1 MQYSAKYKK
10 QNMTNRSHNSSIWD
24 NSPYMMFRN
33 EGEEEEEGEDET
45 GDTVDPILQ
54 RKNINL
60 EEQLK
65 KEIFPPVIHSE
76 PPLGYFAEFKPEV
89 QNQFSEEGDLLSNTK
104 LALMVGIVKMSNANS
119 MRDEEVQKQSKFGA
133 KFMDEVTKVPLSNFW
148 HRVTQVFA
156 GFIFVANAVCAIY
169 DVAREPQ
176 NLHYKVPS
184 IFFGLVASV
193 LLFLWFEL
201 QPNVAKLFG
210 NMIEG
215 CMEKGDNKKEQPM
228 TEKKEYE
235 NEGNKKEP
243 KEVKKEEDKKGVE
256 EEDEKKREEN
266 EGEKKKD
273 DKTKK
278 KQQYIENVF
287 HEAVL
292 YPIIVLSVFGF
303 ANDTIATDPFGIVQL
318 VLLIID
324 AIDALWTQIMRIY
337 MIRRF
342 VEDIRAVLGSK
353 TDIGLNILLRGIIT
367 TISNLVLF
375 IFLII
380 LLGLQVH
387 NDNYCNTHD
396 SKTDIWCKNMMNNN
410 STDPLKYRGSVN
422 STFLLIAVVLL
433 PLFNLVMFVV
443 VNYHWVIE
451 LLLLLSAEG
460 YEVRWEDTFSG
471 EVLAKVKDT
480 EKEFGL
486 IEEKLNNIRSVP
498 PFTRFISVVT
508 EPVFA
513 AMILVWEVILVL
525 AIYYYDGCHHSLSS
539 VCSKGVVQTIFV
551 LIAIVTNT
559 HAVIVA
565 ILFNA
570 GIVIAV
576 AALLF
581 YPVSVP
587 LFLKRDDIVP
597 VEESQHS

>member
-1 MQYSAKYKK
+1 NKYPSSVLHAATSPRLTGSSDELTASHVLHIVATSSRVFLRLLKTYSAKFKK

-24 NSPYMMFRN
+24 NSPYMIFRN
-33 EGEEEEEGEDET
+33 EGEEEEEGEEET

-89 QNQFSEEGDLLSNTK
+89 QNQFSEEGDLLSNTT
-104 LALMVGIVKMSNANS
+104 LGRVVDSLKMNSANS
-119 MRDEEVQKQSKFGA
+119 MRNEEVQKQSKFGA
-133 KFMDEVTKVPLSNFW
+133 KFMDDITKVPLSDFW

-156 GFIFVANAVCAIY
+156 VVIFVANAVSALY

-176 NLHYKVPS
+176 NLHYKLPS
-184 IFFGLVASV
+184 IFFGLVASI
-193 LLFLWFEL
+193 LLFLWFNFR
-201 QPNVAKLFG
+201 PNFAKLG
-210 NMIEG
+210 WSMDEG
-215 CMEKGDNKKEQPM
+215 HVEEGS
-228 TEKKEYE
+228 
-235 NEGNKKEP
+235 NEGRL
-243 KEVKKEEDKKGVE
+243 EEGSKM
-256 EEDEKKREEN
+256 
-266 EGEKKKD
+266 
-273 DKTKK
+273 KK
-278 KQQYIENVF
+278 KQQYIENIF
-287 HEAVL
+287 HEALL

-303 ANDTIATDPFGIVQL
+303 ANDTIATDPFGRVQL

-324 AIDALWTQIMRIY
+324 AIDALWTQIVRIY
-337 MIRRF
+337 MIHRF

-353 TDIGLNILLRGIIT
+353 VDIGLNILLRGIIT

-396 SKTDIWCKNMMNNN
+396 SNTDIWCKNMTNNS

-443 VNYHWVIE
+443 VNYFWVLE
-451 LLLLLSAEG
+451 LLLLLGAESK
-460 YEVRWEDTFSG
+460 ED
-471 EVLAKVKDT
+471 KWKDT
-480 EKEFGL
+480 DIGRTVADIADMAKASFA
-486 IEEKLNNIRSVP
+486 KLDDMRSAHP
-498 PFTRFISVVT
+498 LNRFISVVT

-539 VCSKGVVQTIFV
+539 VCSRDVVQTFFV
-551 LIAIVTNT
+551 LIAIVTNS

-565 ILFNA
+565 ILFDA
-570 GIVIAV
+570 GIVIA
-576 AALLF
+576 AAAVLF
-581 YPVSVP
+581 YPLSFP

>member
-1 MQYSAKYKK
+1 
-10 QNMTNRSHNSSIWD
+10 MTNRSHNSSIWD
-24 NSPYMMFRN
+24 NSPYMIFRN
-33 EGEEEEEGEDET
+33 EGEEEEEGEKEEGEEET

-65 KEIFPPVIHSE
+65 NEIFPPVIHSE

-89 QNQFSEEGDLLSNTK
+89 QNQFSEEGDLLSNTP
-104 LALMVGIVKMSNANS
+104 LGVVVDSLKMNSANS
-119 MRDEEVQKQSKFGA
+119 MRNEEVQKQSKFGA

-156 GFIFVANAVCAIY
+156 VVIFVANAVCAIY

-184 IFFGLVASV
+184 IFFGLVASI
-193 LLFLWFEL
+193 LLFLWFNL
-201 QPNVAKLFG
+201 RPNFAKLG
-210 NMIEG
+210 LSMDEGHVEEGSNEGRLEEG
-215 CMEKGDNKKEQPM
+215 CKM
-228 TEKKEYE
+228 
-235 NEGNKKEP
+235 
-243 KEVKKEEDKKGVE
+243 
-256 EEDEKKREEN
+256 
-266 EGEKKKD
+266 
-273 DKTKK
+273 KK
-278 KQQYIENVF
+278 KQQYIENIF
-287 HEAVL
+287 HEALL

-303 ANDTIATDPFGIVQL
+303 ANDTIATDPFGRVQL

-324 AIDALWTQIMRIY
+324 AIDALWTQIVRIY
-337 MIRRF
+337 MIHRF

-353 TDIGLNILLRGIIT
+353 VDIGLNILLRGIIT
-367 TISNLVLF
+367 TVSNLVLF

-396 SKTDIWCKNMMNNN
+396 FKTDIWCKNMTNNN

-443 VNYHWVIE
+443 VNYFWVLE
-451 LLLLLSAEG
+451 LLLLLGAESK
-460 YEVRWEDTFSG
+460 ED
-471 EVLAKVKDT
+471 KWKDT
-480 EKEFGL
+480 DIGRTVADIADMADMAKASFA
-486 IEEKLNNIRSVP
+486 KLDDMRSAHP
-498 PFTRFISVVT
+498 LNRFISVVT

-576 AALLF
+576 AAVLF
-581 YPVSVP
+581 YPVSFP
-587 LFLKRDDIVP
+587 FFLKRDDIVP